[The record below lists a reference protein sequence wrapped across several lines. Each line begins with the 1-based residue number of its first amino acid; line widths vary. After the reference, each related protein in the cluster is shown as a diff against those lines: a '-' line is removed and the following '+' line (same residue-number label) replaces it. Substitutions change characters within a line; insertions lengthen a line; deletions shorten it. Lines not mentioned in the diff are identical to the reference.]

1 MKARPRIRRAATRG
15 IYAKTVDVFGER
27 NGGRPSYIGGREI
40 RRLSCGH
47 TADRQSVGEGWM
59 LRGTD
64 DHGNPVC
71 FTTYIPF
78 ELYTN

>member
-1 MKARPRIRRAATRG
+1 MFSARETAADP
-15 IYAKTVDVFGER
+15 A
-27 NGGRPSYIGGREI
+27 IGGREM
-40 RRLSCGH
+40 RRLSCER

-78 ELYTN
+78 ERYRN